1 MWTIIELIFLAAI
14 LLVSLTEFFI
24 PLLTGKPFFGS
35 FRKAKTTKVIKD
47 DRPLNAKI
55 DEAKEKVKDVKDI
68 QNAVTEHYKSAEQ
81 LKEES
86 DNLLK

>member
-1 MWTIIELIFLAAI
+1 MWTIIELLFLAGI

-35 FRKAKTTKVIKD
+35 FRRPKTTKVSKED
-47 DRPLNAKI
+47 KSLNAKI
-55 DEAKEKVKDVKDI
+55 DVAKEKVKEVKDI
-68 QNAVTEHYKSAEQ
+68 QNAVTENFKSAEQ